1 MEEKK
6 TYLRKMAERLE
17 QLDAKVAELKAK
29 TTKGGGEA
37 KGEIDKK
44 AADLTVKQQEARK
57 KLQELKEASAEKWDS
72 LKSRAEKAQHNLEE
86 AVAKIVAKFKK

>member
-17 QLDAKVAELKAK
+17 QLDAKVGELKAK
-29 TTKGGGEA
+29 AAKAGGEA

-44 AADLTVKQQEARK
+44 AAELTAKQQEARQ
-57 KLQELKEASAEKWDS
+57 KLQELKEAGAEKWDS
-72 LKSRAEKAQHNLEE
+72 LKGRAEKAQHSLEE

>member
-6 TYLRKMAERLE
+6 TYLQKMAERLE

-29 TTKGGGEA
+29 ATKAGAEA

-44 AADLTVKQQEARK
+44 VAELTAKQQEARQ
-57 KLQELKEASAEKWDS
+57 KLQELKEAGAEKWES
-72 LKSRAEKAQHNLEE
+72 LKGRAEKARDSLEE
-86 AVAKIVAKFKK
+86 AVTKILLKLKK

>member
-29 TTKGGGEA
+29 AAKTGEA
-37 KGEIDKK
+37 TKAEIDKK
-44 AADLTVKQQEARK
+44 AADLTAKQQEFRQR
-57 KLQELKEASAEKWDS
+57 LQELKEAGTGKWDS
-72 LKSRAEKAQHNLEE
+72 LKAKAEKAQHNLEE

>member
-29 TTKGGGEA
+29 GVKVREEA

-44 AADLTVKQQEARK
+44 GAEVTAKQQEARQ
-57 KLQELKEASAEKWDS
+57 KLQELKEAGAEKWDS
-72 LKSRAEKAQHNLEE
+72 LKGRAEKAQHNLEE

>member
-17 QLDAKVAELKAK
+17 QLDVKVAELKARA
-29 TTKGGGEA
+29 TKAGGEA

-44 AADLTVKQQEARK
+44 AADLTAKQQEAK
-57 KLQELKEASAEKWDS
+57 QKLQELKEAGAEKWES

-86 AVAKIVAKFKK
+86 AVTKIVAKFKK

>member
-17 QLDAKVAELKAK
+17 QLDAKVAELKARGIK
-29 TTKGGGEA
+29 AREEA

-44 AADLTVKQQEARK
+44 GPELTAKQQEARQ

-72 LKSRAEKAQHNLEE
+72 LKGRAEKAQHNLEE